1 MLNWRERLGCG
12 VGMLSV
18 IYLKHVGMLKK
29 ISGGMR
35 VEEITKKKR
44 EN

>member
-1 MLNWRERLGCG
+1 MQGCG
-12 VGMLSV
+12 VGTLSV

-29 ISGGMR
+29 ISGGVR
-35 VEEITKKKR
+35 VEKITKKNR